1 MTRAK
6 VNILKCHRAILHFF
20 FSLPS
25 PPLPPPRVSPCAS
38 IDRPLSPSIDC
49 LHQSIL
55 KFLPAFPAF
64 PPTPSHALF
73 PPGVNSVFDL
83 AIDSSVAVSII
94 DINRFNWEFFSGGFF
109 FCSSRIDWLIFIEF
123 PYKSNVLIVNR
134 FLMQI
139 SGTALSFFFFSY
151 FFLAPSLPNRLL
163 IIIDYP

>member
-94 DINRFNWEFFSGGFF
+94 DINRFNWEFFSGVFF
-109 FCSSRIDWLIFIEF
+109 LFLSHRLVNIHRISIQVECFDSESISYANQWH
-123 PYKSNVLIVNR
+123 SIV
-134 FLMQI
+134 
-139 SGTALSFFFFSY
+139 FFFFSY

>member
-6 VNILKCHRAILHFF
+6 VNILKYHRAILHYF
-20 FSLPS
+20 FSLP

-94 DINRFNWEFFSGGFF
+94 DINRFNWEFFSGVFF
-109 FCSSRIDWLIFIEF
+109 FLFLSHRLVNIHRISIQVECFDSESISYANQWH
-123 PYKSNVLIVNR
+123 SIV
-134 FLMQI
+134 
-139 SGTALSFFFFSY
+139 FFFFHIS
-151 FFLAPSLPNRLL
+151 FWPHLFR
-163 IIIDYP
+163 IDY